1 MIRPEQIPDEVLETL
16 MERMRWP
23 SAIVYPDGRA
33 LFKSHI
39 AAAINAWS
47 GACEIEDHD
56 QIPYL
61 ALPLPQK
68 KQDG

>member
-1 MIRPEQIPDEVLETL
+1 
-16 MERMRWP
+16 MERMSWP